1 MQNRI
6 FQQIAKS
13 EPLLWQKIKKHWQQ
27 GKIVIPK
34 NPRHKKL
41 KPLAIGKDLKI
52 KINANIGKSNECS
65 SLKEEMKKLKIV
77 EKYGADAVMDLS
89 VGQGIRKYRQAIIK
103 ATSLCFGT
111 VPIYE
116 AVEDCGGI
124 YQLNIKNYLETLKK
138 HGEDGVDFVTIHA
151 GLRRKFIPHIKKR
164 LTGVVSR
171 GGSFLYRWM
180 KRYHQENFLYTYF
193 DEILKVCKKY
203 SMTISLGDALRPGS
217 IADNTDQAQIGELKE
232 LGKLVLRCKK
242 ARVQVM
248 VEGPGHVP
256 INKIEQ
262 NVKLQKKYCYGAPF
276 YVLGPL
282 VTDIAPGYDH
292 ITAAIGGA
300 WAGYFGTDF
309 LCYVTPAEHLGLP
322 SLEDVKEGVI
332 ASKIAAH
339 AADIAHGI
347 DGEWDKKLSAA
358 RKKFQWD
365 KQAKLCLD
373 PEKFKKYRNK
383 KSKNMRSCSMCG
395 KYCAMYEN

>member
-1 MQNRI
+1 MQNNV
-6 FQQIAKS
+6 FQKIAKN
-13 EPLLWQKIKKHWQQ
+13 EPLPWQTIKKLWQQ
-27 GKIVIPK
+27 GKIVIPC

-41 KPLAIGKDLKI
+41 KPLAIGKGLKI

-65 SLKEEMKKLKIV
+65 SLSEEMKKLRIV
-77 EKYGADAVMDLS
+77 EKYRADAVMDLS
-89 VGQGIRKYRQAIIK
+89 VGKGIRKYRQTMIK

-124 YQLNIKNYLETLKK
+124 YQLNIKNYLATLEKQ
-138 HGEDGVDFVTIHA
+138 GEDGVDFVTIHA
-151 GLRRKFIPHIKKR
+151 GIRYQHLTLIKKR

-180 KRYHQENFLYTYF
+180 KRYKQENFLYAHF
-193 DEILKVCKKY
+193 DEILKICKKY
-203 SMTISLGDALRPGS
+203 SMTISLGDGLRPGS
-217 IADNTDQAQIGELKE
+217 INDNTDKAQIGELKE
-232 LGKLVLRCKK
+232 LGKLVLRCQK
-242 ARVQVM
+242 AGVQVM

-256 INKIEQ
+256 INKIKR
-262 NVKLQKKYCYGAPF
+262 NVELEKKYCHGAPF

-322 SLEDVKEGVI
+322 SIDDVKEGVI
-332 ASKIAAH
+332 ACKIAAH
-339 AADIAHGI
+339 AADIARGI
-347 DGEWDKKLSAA
+347 DRDWDNQLSAA

-365 KQAKLCLD
+365 KQARLCLD
-373 PEKFKKYRNK
+373 KEKFKKYRRER
-383 KSKNMRSCSMCG
+383 SKNMHACSMCG